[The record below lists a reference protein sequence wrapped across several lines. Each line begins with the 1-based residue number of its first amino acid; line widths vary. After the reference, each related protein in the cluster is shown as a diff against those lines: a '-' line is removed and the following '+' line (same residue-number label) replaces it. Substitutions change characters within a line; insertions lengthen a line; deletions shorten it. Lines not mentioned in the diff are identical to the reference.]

1 MIRIL
6 IFLMAFNT
14 ILTPV
19 SLASVCAPDR
29 GQNAL
34 LLEQLEHQPVDK
46 LNDVVDVGNDNNI
59 HMQAQIHCD
68 NCTTMGMDDM
78 ANMNCD
84 AGCGVSCLASP
95 LAMTSNPIL
104 IPSGYGFSK
113 PVSAGFNFYT
123 RSLSPELQ
131 PPLV

>member
-6 IFLMAFNT
+6 IFLMALNT
-14 ILTPV
+14 IFTPV

-29 GQNAL
+29 GQNSSL
-34 LLEQLEHQPVDK
+34 LEHQPVDK
-46 LNDVVDVGNDNNI
+46 LNDVVDVANDNII
-59 HMQAQIHCD
+59 HMQAQIHCE
-68 NCTTMGMDDM
+68 NCTTMSMDDM
-78 ANMNCD
+78 ASMNCD
-84 AGCGVSCLASP
+84 AGCGVSCLTSP

-104 IPSGYGFSK
+104 IPSSYGFSK
-113 PVSAGFNFYT
+113 PVSATFNFYT